1 MALNSNAL
9 ISLDDIR
16 EALGLDNEEVK
27 DDGFI
32 INLINRVST
41 RIESYCG
48 RTFAA
53 SYYTE
58 YHDGDGTSEVLLNQ
72 YPITHVSGMWD
83 DIDRDFGDDCVVDS
97 DDYLIYANEGRLSLY
112 NDETTFLVGRQN
124 IKVCYSGGYTDIPE
138 DLKQACV
145 DLALT
150 SYRKNKEKIHGVMSR
165 TTAGGASAMYDLREI
180 PADVKAI
187 LDTYK
192 KSKTNS
198 ERY

>member
-16 EALGLDNEEVK
+16 EALGLESEEVK

-32 INLINRVST
+32 INLINRAST

-58 YHDGDGTSEVLLNQ
+58 YHDGDGTSEVLLDQ
-72 YPITHVSGMWD
+72 YPITHVSGLWD
-83 DIDRDFGDDCVVDS
+83 DIDRDFGDDYEIGS

-112 NDETTFLVGRQN
+112 NDETTFCVGRQN
-124 IKVCYSGGYTDIPE
+124 IKVCYSGGYTTIPD
-138 DLKQACV
+138 DLADACV
-145 DLALT
+145 NWVLHDYRRT
-150 SYRKNKEKIHGVMSR
+150 KDKSHSFSSRSY
-165 TTAGGASAMYDLREI
+165 GGASVGLDLSAI
-180 PADVKAI
+180 PSSIKAI
-187 LDTYK
+187 LINYK
-192 KSKTNS
+192 KPNTNK
-198 ERY
+198 ELT

>member
-16 EALGLDNEEVK
+16 EALGLESEEVK
-27 DDGFI
+27 DDGFLISI
-32 INLINRVST
+32 INRASQ
-41 RIESYCG
+41 RIETYCG
-48 RTFAA
+48 RTFNVA
-53 SYYTE
+53 YYTE
-58 YHDGDGTSEVLLNQ
+58 YHDGDGGSEVLLDQ
-72 YPITHVSGMWD
+72 YPITHVSGLWD
-83 DIDRDFGDDCVVDS
+83 DVDRDFGDDYEMDA

-112 NDETTFLVGRQN
+112 NDESTFCLGRQN
-124 IKVCYSGGYTDIPE
+124 IKVCYSGGYTTIPE

-150 SYRKNKEKIHGVMSR
+150 SYRKQKEKTHGVMSR

-192 KSKTNS
+192 KPKTNS